1 MASVSQNYT
10 ESVLND
16 LNDLSDLGRTEHAF
30 YIERQLIRQ
39 ASPDDLHPNP
49 EDEFSDP
56 AIGPSD
62 KIVAH
67 YMNLYVNWKQCDTK
81 DLIEP
86 ITVAK
91 LSTGGYRILN
101 GHHRW
106 LAARNLRMK
115 KVPIEIVNVIS
126 DDQILK
132 TLSRL
137 KGEMC
142 VSFDLDEVLIC
153 DPDKYPA
160 EKLAFPLNVAFPETI
175 RKNAGL
181 LTAAL
186 CDFGFDVWVYTGKFY
201 SSQQVKALLGIYR
214 GWVSVVINGVNKKF
228 SDSPIQESFRNKYR
242 VAVHI
247 DNESIIWIDTR
258 KKEYEIIDIK
268 SDKYWAN
275 KAFKLIKKQLGLKSE
290 RAEQST
296 DE

>member
-30 YIERQLIRQ
+30 YFERQLIRQ

-132 TLSRL
+132 TLSEL

-160 EKLAFPLNVAFPETI
+160 EKLPFPLNVTFPETI
-175 RKNAGL
+175 GYTPASFIQAGM
-181 LTAAL
+181 
-186 CDFGFDVWVYTGKFY
+186 
-201 SSQQVKALLGIYR
+201 
-214 GWVSVVINGVNKKF
+214 
-228 SDSPIQESFRNKYR
+228 
-242 VAVHI
+242 
-247 DNESIIWIDTR
+247 
-258 KKEYEIIDIK
+258 
-268 SDKYWAN
+268 
-275 KAFKLIKKQLGLKSE
+275 
-290 RAEQST
+290 
-296 DE
+296 

>member
-1 MASVSQNYT
+1 MASVSQYYT

-49 EDEFSDP
+49 EDE
-56 AIGPSD
+56 
-62 KIVAH
+62 
-67 YMNLYVNWKQCDTK
+67 
-81 DLIEP
+81 
-86 ITVAK
+86 
-91 LSTGGYRILN
+91 
-101 GHHRW
+101 
-106 LAARNLRMK
+106 
-115 KVPIEIVNVIS
+115 
-126 DDQILK
+126 
-132 TLSRL
+132 
-137 KGEMC
+137 
-142 VSFDLDEVLIC
+142 
-153 DPDKYPA
+153 
-160 EKLAFPLNVAFPETI
+160 
-175 RKNAGL
+175 
-181 LTAAL
+181 
-186 CDFGFDVWVYTGKFY
+186 
-201 SSQQVKALLGIYR
+201 
-214 GWVSVVINGVNKKF
+214 F

-275 KAFKLIKKQLGLKSE
+275 KAFKLIKNQLGLKAE